1 MTHLDQ
7 RYASYKS
14 LRFDRPHPRVLR
26 ITLHSSM
33 KLGVMDPDMHRELSQ
48 IWNDVD
54 SDTSVSVAIV
64 TGAGKTFSA
73 GGDLPHELK
82 VAKDYDLRMQAMK
95 ETRNLV
101 YGMINCTKPIVS
113 GIRGW
118 AVGAG
123 AACALLADISIASK
137 EAMFMDG
144 HTKIGVAAG
153 DHAMIIWPLLT
164 SMAKAKYYLLCCE
177 KFSGVDAER
186 MGLVSLVVD
195 DDQVEARTIE
205 VATRL
210 AEGAQAAIRWTKYSL
225 NAWIRQAGPIFDASV
240 GYEFMGFS
248 GPEGWEGINAF
259 LEKRPAK
266 FPTDT
271 VT

>member
-1 MTHLDQ
+1 
-7 RYASYKS
+7 
-14 LRFDRPHPRVLR
+14 
-26 ITLHSSM
+26 
-33 KLGVMDPDMHRELSQ
+33 VMDPDMHRELSEV
-48 IWNDVD
+48 W
-54 SDTSVSVAIV
+54 SDLDGDKSVSAIII
-64 TGAGKTFSA
+64 TGSGKTFSA

-82 VAKDYDLRMQAMK
+82 VARDYDLRMQAMK

-101 YGMINCTKPIVS
+101 YGMINCGKPIVS

-123 AACALLADISIASK
+123 AACALLADISVASK
-137 EAMFMDG
+137 DAMFMDG

-164 SMAKAKYYLLCCE
+164 SMAKAKYYLMCCE
-177 KFSGVDAER
+177 KFNGEEADR
-186 MGLVSLVVD
+186 LGLVSMSLP
-195 DDQVEARTIE
+195 DDQVEAKTIE
-205 VATRL
+205 IASKL

-225 NAWIRQAGPIFDASV
+225 NAWIKQAAPIFDASV
-240 GYEFMGFS
+240 GYEFMGFA

-259 LEKRPAK
+259 LEKRAPK

>member
-1 MTHLDQ
+1 MSDAE
-7 RYASYKS
+7 RYARFKS
-14 LRFDRPHPRVLR
+14 FKFDRPHPRVLR
-26 ITLHSSM
+26 LTFKSAL
-33 KLGVMDPDMHRELSQ
+33 KLGVMDPNMHRELSE
-48 IWNDVD
+48 IWPVLDDD
-54 SDTSVSVAIV
+54 SSVSVIIV
-64 TGAGKTFSA
+64 TGDGKSFSA

-123 AACALLADISIASK
+123 AAAALLADVSICAK
-137 EAMFMDG
+137 DANFMDG
-144 HTKIGVAAG
+144 HTKIGVCAG

-164 SMAKAKYYLLCCE
+164 SMAKAKYYLMCCE
-177 KFSGVDAER
+177 KLDGVEAER
-186 MGLVSLVVD
+186 IGLVSMAVD
-195 DDQVEARTIE
+195 DAEVEAKTIKI
-205 VATRL
+205 ASQL
-210 AEGAQAAIRWTKYSL
+210 AESAQAAIRWTKYSL
-225 NAWIRQAGPIFDASV
+225 NSWIKAAAPIFDASV
-240 GYEFMGFS
+240 AYEFMGFA

-259 LEKRPAK
+259 LEKRAPK

-271 VT
+271 AT